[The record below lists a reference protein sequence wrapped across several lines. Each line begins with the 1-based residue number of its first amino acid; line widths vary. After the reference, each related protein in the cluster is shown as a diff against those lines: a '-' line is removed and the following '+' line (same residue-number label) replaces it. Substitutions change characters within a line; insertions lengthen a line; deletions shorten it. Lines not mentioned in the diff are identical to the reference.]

1 MGNPRDRALLG
12 AYAPAQQLSL
22 NSKGQTG
29 MVIIVETILHQASK
43 PSLKNKGVLQNNHT
57 ETLKRI

>member
-12 AYAPAQQLSL
+12 VYAPAQQLSL
-22 NSKGQTG
+22 NSKGQIGNGDHCRDYLTPG
-29 MVIIVETILHQASK
+29 VKAFF
-43 PSLKNKGVLQNNHT
+43 KNKGVLQNNHT